1 MKLIR
6 SLPANILESMSQ
18 ALKAGRLKPP
28 YNAFIVAEWVPQASR
43 ESLASELLSLQ
54 ASGFTPVT
62 LAITLE
68 AFAEDAAARQ
78 RAIDQIQLVWTSPDE
93 EGPHVR
99 DTSVVVRQLLSEA
112 RQSLWIS
119 TYSIFNGHEVFLPVA
134 EAWSVRPELDVVV
147 ILNAPPDDKNRIYG
161 DAAIDKCAKAFWKY
175 HWPWAKQPRVFY
187 DPRGPEEAPILP
199 ACQHAKCILVD
210 RATAFITSANF
221 TESAHER
228 NIELGVLFRD
238 CSQVAQSIRLKFE
251 SLIQNGFLKRLPA
264 ARRVGLVET
273 SDSGD

>member
-1 MKLIR
+1 MKLIH
-6 SLPANILESMSQ
+6 SLPASTLESMSQ

-28 YNAFIVAEWVPQASR
+28 YTAFSVAEWAPQAAR
-43 ESLASELLSLQ
+43 ESLASEFSSLQ
-54 ASGFTPVT
+54 TLGFTPST
-62 LAITLE
+62 LAITIE
-68 AFAEDAAARQ
+68 ALAEDAAARQ

-119 TYSIFNGHEVFLPVA
+119 TYSIFNGQEVFLPIE
-134 EAWSVRPELDVVV
+134 EAWSVRPELEVVL
-147 ILNAPPDDKNRIYG
+147 ILNIPPNQ
-161 DAAIDKCAKAFWKY
+161 DAAVEKYAWSFWKY
-175 HWPWAKQPRVFY
+175 HWPWTRKPAVFY
-187 DPRGPEEAPILP
+187 DPRSSEKTPATP

-210 RATAFITSANF
+210 GVTAFITSANF

-238 CSQVAQSIRLKFE
+238 NPRVAGSIRSKFE
-251 SLIQNGFLKRLPA
+251 SLIGDGFLKPLPA
-264 ARRVGLVET
+264 G
-273 SDSGD
+273 